1 MTSAM
6 MKKMTEIDETEAD
19 SCVTCIDR
27 WLLLSATPSLFV
39 FNFDDD
45 DQDDEDEK
53 IMRGGCKKDKII
65 WFIWPQ
71 DVICFLR
78 SMANSFQIKLKMKM
92 IIWIDRW
99 FLSGPPCVFNCVALT
114 HDPQGQPL
122 EEQHLSMESIWWGTS
137 GFATFAGELFFIAGQ
152 ALTWSQN
159 IKWNMTHHSP
169 AQAGQHF
176 VNNLVFCH
184 RHQLFDSTRGHLGK
198 LLWDKLLPLLPLLN
212 CTIAYDPGQEGNY
225 WFLLQVC
232 DKLLTTI
239 KLDPACMMFGFSG
252 RRDTHPGFPVQ

>member
-1 MTSAM
+1 MDHGTWYVFWKLCPTVFKLSWRWRW
-6 MKKMTEIDETEAD
+6 
-19 SCVTCIDR
+19 R
-27 WLLLSATPSLFV
+27 WLFGLTDDSWAAPRVCLTVWQWHMTHKGNPWKSNIWAWRA
-39 FNFDDD
+39 FDG
-45 DQDDEDEK
+45 E
-53 IMRGGCKKDKII
+53 
-65 WFIWPQ
+65 
-71 DVICFLR
+71 
-78 SMANSFQIKLKMKM
+78 
-92 IIWIDRW
+92 
-99 FLSGPPCVFNCVALT
+99 
-114 HDPQGQPL
+114 PL
-122 EEQHLSMESIWWGTS
+122 DLQHLQVN
-137 GFATFAGELFFIAGQ
+137 FVFIAGQ

-159 IKWNMTHHSP
+159 MKWNMTHHSP

-212 CTIAYDPGQEGNY
+212 CTIAYDPGQEGKY